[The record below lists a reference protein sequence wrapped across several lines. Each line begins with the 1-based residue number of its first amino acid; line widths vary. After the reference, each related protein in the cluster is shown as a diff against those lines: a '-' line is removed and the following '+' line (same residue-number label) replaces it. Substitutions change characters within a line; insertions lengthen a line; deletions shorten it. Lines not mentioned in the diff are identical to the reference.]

1 MTTTTT
7 KMDGWLTPFPLSFIV
22 FAGSKVFVGNLHEDV
37 NQEELITTFLEC
49 GPIVEYKFVRQ
60 FAFFTFDDIGKA
72 TFELASARR
81 GHRK

>member
-60 FAFFTFDDIGKA
+60 FAFFTFDDIGKGTSLWSKTA
-72 TFELASARR
+72 KNTD
-81 GHRK
+81 